1 MTKTTTAAIDRT
13 LTDYRDVDQETAA
26 ADLGKLTATIKRS
39 ATSAEKA
46 AYVIGSALNLID
58 SSGLAVAAAHSIDSG
73 ERDFG
78 EDGRATAVSKYV
90 AKAFKDLDR
99 RRYSEHR
106 AFALRIDQ
114 LDAAGV
120 STKAFKPS
128 TFSKVTP
135 ETTADEFTAVV
146 ADLLAD
152 PETKKVTADAF
163 TTAGRAAGIVKS
175 ANVGGGGDKLQKAA
189 NALLVEL
196 KKATKL
202 TKAQRT
208 TLKAIASEVDGL

>member
-1 MTKTTTAAIDRT
+1 MTKTTTTAIETT
-13 LTDYRDVDQETAA
+13 LSDYRDIDQDVAS
-26 ADLGKLTATIKRS
+26 ADLARLTTSIKRS
-39 ATSAEKA
+39 ATSADKA
-46 AYVIGSALNLID
+46 AYVIGATLNVID
-58 SSGLAVAAAHSIDSG
+58 ASGITVAAAHSIDSK
-73 ERDFG
+73 ERDWSD
-78 EDGRATAVSKYV
+78 DGRATSVSKYV
-90 AKAFKDLDR
+90 STAFGNLDR

-120 STKAFKPS
+120 ETKAFVPS

-152 PETKKVTADAF
+152 PETKKVTAKAF
-163 TTAGRAAGIVKS
+163 TDAGREAGIVK
-175 ANVGGGGDKLQKAA
+175 AGNVGGGGDKLQKAL
-189 NALLVEL
+189 NAALVEL